1 MASLGNTV
9 LARVLLSSM
18 ATLGLTACMHT
29 EMPALNADIPTNWNH
44 SATSQIAQ
52 NSQPW
57 WHSLNDA
64 LLNNIAQTALTQNL
78 SLQQASERIM
88 YARALQ
94 QQELA
99 SEKPQLSFYAGPNNL
114 SRALASNGAGSGQS
128 NQSQLVSSGAYLAGF
143 DLFWELPLFGQ
154 QSGQRQITQ
163 AELQISEA
171 DLSLKQISL
180 ISEIIRVYAELTA
193 AVQRDKQLEM
203 TGTYYLNL
211 KTYSAKGVDH
221 GLFAPDVIESITE
234 NMHATQRLR
243 RQNHIQQEIALQR
256 LAVLCGL
263 NAPMNTWL
271 QELQSRA
278 DLPLSDTDKSLA
290 LPITLP
296 ADIIRTRPDIKIAE
310 SRVLRATGALG
321 IAKADLYPKLSIE
334 GALMA
339 AGRIT
344 AEKLRHTGAV
354 RYIAPSIR
362 IPLLDWG
369 LRREV
374 VNQRESQLRE
384 ALLAYKEA
392 VLLAIE
398 ETENAIVTFNE
409 SRAQLIVD
417 STEVSRRQE
426 KLTKLRSA
434 TESGYLSKVDLLK
447 HDIKNQEA
455 SLHYID
461 SRLAWMQSFAYANK
475 ALSGTFNATAKQEN

>member
-29 EMPALNADIPTNWNH
+29 EMPALNPDIPASWGH
-44 SATSQIAQ
+44 STPSELTQ
-52 NSQPW
+52 NTHPW
-57 WHSLNDA
+57 WKA
-64 LLNNIAQTALTQNL
+64 LKDPLLDSIIQTALKQNL
-78 SLQQASERIM
+78 NLQQASERII
-88 YARALQ
+88 YARAVQ

-99 SEKPQLSFYAGPNNL
+99 SEKPQLTFYAGPNNL

-128 NQSQLVSSGAYLAGF
+128 SQSQFVSSGAYLAGF

-154 QSGQRQITQ
+154 EAGQRQITQ

-180 ISEIIRVYAELTA
+180 LSEIIRVYAELTA

-221 GLFAPDVIESITE
+221 GLFAPDVIESIIE
-234 NMHATQRLR
+234 NMHTTQRLK

-263 NAPMNTWL
+263 NAPMNMWL
-271 QELQSRA
+271 QELQSRT

-310 SRVLRATGALG
+310 SHVLRATGALG

-334 GALMA
+334 GALMT

-384 ALLAYKEA
+384 ALLVYKEA

-409 SRAQLIVD
+409 SRAQLIAD